1 MTDVGLQQIF
11 KFNSHGEL
19 LMVLGEAHRLGRDSS
34 HFGLPTDVAVAPD
47 GSFYISDGYGNSRV
61 MKFSKDGTFLF
72 EWGKN
77 GPDYKLNKGDKVGE
91 FNIPHGID
99 LDQNG
104 NVYVADRENNR
115 IQKFDAEGNIL
126 TVWQNKLT
134 DQLFSVTV
142 DFKNGHLFA
151 IDYLN
156 ENDSITGGSDI
167 FRFDLDLNLQVQF
180 GRTGSYNGKYHDI
193 VIDDEGS
200 IYVGDVRGNKIQ
212 KFRLKKS
219 E

>member
-1 MTDVGLQQIF
+1 MD
-11 KFNSHGEL
+11 NE
-19 LMVLGEAHRLGRDSS
+19 
-34 HFGLPTDVAVAPD
+34 
-47 GSFYISDGYGNSRV
+47 
-61 MKFSKDGTFLF
+61 
-72 EWGKN
+72 
-77 GPDYKLNKGDKVGE
+77 
-91 FNIPHGID
+91 
-99 LDQNG
+99 G

-142 DFKNGHLFA
+142 DFKNSHLFA